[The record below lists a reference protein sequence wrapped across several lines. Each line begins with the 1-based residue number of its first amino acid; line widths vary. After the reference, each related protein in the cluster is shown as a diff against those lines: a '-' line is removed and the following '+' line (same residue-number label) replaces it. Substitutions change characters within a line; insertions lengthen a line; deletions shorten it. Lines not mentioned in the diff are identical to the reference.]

1 MQETHKEPSM
11 KSCKLLKQLIRLMRR
26 VHFLARL
33 GRRRLVYAGPSHLCS
48 SFLWA
53 SASSSQTCM
62 SFRPAMTSA
71 ENLGGGDR
79 AFFS

>member
-1 MQETHKEPSM
+1 
-11 KSCKLLKQLIRLMRR
+11 
-26 VHFLARL
+26 
-33 GRRRLVYAGPSHLCS
+33 VYAGPSHLCS